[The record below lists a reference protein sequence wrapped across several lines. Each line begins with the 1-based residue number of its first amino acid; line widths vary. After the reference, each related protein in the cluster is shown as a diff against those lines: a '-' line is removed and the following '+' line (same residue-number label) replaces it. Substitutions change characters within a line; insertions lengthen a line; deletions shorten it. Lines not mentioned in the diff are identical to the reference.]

1 MRGVKFYARLGPIFS
16 GESAIKANRHEGER
30 MSMSWFLIGGAAFL
44 GFLLALIWTRLRSTQ
59 GLEPYLVELHQKQ
72 AELATRLSEF
82 SETQIRER
90 GELTRNLNDRLDQV
104 SRSVTHN
111 ISETSE
117 KTGKSLADLT
127 QRLALIDAAQK
138 DISALSGQVI
148 GLQQILDNKQ
158 ARGSFG
164 ETRLNDLVQDALPR
178 DAFKLQHTL
187 SNGRRA
193 DCLILLPNPP
203 GPIVVDS
210 KFPLE
215 AYQAMR
221 NAETDVQRKAALTQ
235 LQRDTLKHAQDI
247 AERYI
252 LPGETA
258 DAALMF
264 LPSESVF
271 SELHVNLPDAIQKC
285 RELRVYP
292 VSPNTM
298 WLTLNTVRAIMRD
311 VEMHQKASLI
321 QREVAVLMEDIDR
334 LGTRV
339 DNLRKHFV
347 QADKDIGEI
356 ETSTRKIASR
366 GDRIRNAELD
376 APNEEGD
383 KLLDFP
389 ER

>member
-1 MRGVKFYARLGPIFS
+1 MRRVKFYARVRQIFS
-16 GESAIKANRHEGER
+16 GESAIKADRYEGER
-30 MSMSWFLIGGAAFL
+30 MSMSWVFLGGAALL

-59 GLEPYLVELHQKQ
+59 GLEPYLVELHEKQ

-366 GDRIRNAELD
+366 GDRIRNAELE
-376 APNEEGD
+376 APSEEGD

>member
-1 MRGVKFYARLGPIFS
+1 
-16 GESAIKANRHEGER
+16 
-30 MSMSWFLIGGAAFL
+30 MSMLWIIAAAAALAGGVLAFIIMRL
-44 GFLLALIWTRLRSTQ
+44 FAGGNVSDMVRDLQQQQHDLAL
-59 GLEPYLVELHQKQ
+59 
-72 AELATRLSEF
+72 RLSDF
-82 SETQIRER
+82 NDTQIRER
-90 GELTRNLNDRLDQV
+90 GELTRNLNDRLEHV

-111 ISETSE
+111 LSETSE
-117 KTGKSLADLT
+117 KTGKSLADLS
-127 QRLALIDAAQK
+127 QKLALIDVAQK
-138 DISALSGQVI
+138 ELSALSGQVI

-164 ETRLNDLVQDALPR
+164 ETRLNDLVQDALPT
-178 DAFKLQHTL
+178 DAFRLQHSL

-221 NAETDVQRKAALTQ
+221 NAETDGDRKAALSQ

-247 AERYI
+247 ADRYI

-271 SELHVNLPDAIQKC
+271 SEIHVHLPDAIQKC
-285 RELRVYP
+285 RDLRVYP

-321 QREVAVLMEDIDR
+321 QREVAVLMEDVDR

-339 DNLRKHFV
+339 DNLRKHFA

-356 ETSTRKIASR
+356 ETSTRKISSR
-366 GDRIRNAELD
+366 SDRIRNAEL
-376 APNEEGD
+376 EGPQD
-383 KLLDFP
+383 GEKLLDFP
-389 ER
+389 ET

>member
-1 MRGVKFYARLGPIFS
+1 MRGVKFYARLGQIFS

-334 LGTRV
+334 LVTRV

>member
-16 GESAIKANRHEGER
+16 GESAIKANRREGER
-30 MSMSWFLIGGAAFL
+30 MSMSWFLIGGAALL

-366 GDRIRNAELD
+366 GDRIRNAELE

>member
-1 MRGVKFYARLGPIFS
+1 MRRVKFYARVRQIFS
-16 GESAIKANRHEGER
+16 GESAIKADRYEGER
-30 MSMSWFLIGGAAFL
+30 MSMSWVFLGGAALL

-59 GLEPYLVELHQKQ
+59 GLEPYLVELHEKQ

-366 GDRIRNAELD
+366 GDRIRNAELE

>member
-1 MRGVKFYARLGPIFS
+1 
-16 GESAIKANRHEGER
+16 
-30 MSMSWFLIGGAAFL
+30 MSMSWFLIGGAALL
-44 GFLLALIWTRLRSTQ
+44 GFLLDLIWTRLRSTQ

-215 AYQAMR
+215 AYQKMR
-221 NAETDVQRKAALTQ
+221 AAEDDGQARAALTQ
-235 LQRDTLKHAQDI
+235 LKADTLKHAQDI
-247 AERYI
+247 AAKYI
-252 LPGETA
+252 ISGETA

-264 LPSESVF
+264 LPSESIF
-271 SELHVNLPDAIQKC
+271 SELHLRAPDVVEKC
-285 RELRVYP
+285 RALRVYP

-298 WLTLNTVRAIMRD
+298 SLTLNTVRAIMRD
-311 VEMHQKASLI
+311 VKMRQQAGLI
-321 QREVAVLMEDIDR
+321 QKEVESLLVDVTR
-334 LGTRV
+334 LDERIGK
-339 DNLRKHFV
+339 LRGHFDL
-347 QADKDIGEI
+347 AGKDIEQI
-356 ETSTRKIASR
+356 ETSSRKINSR
-366 GDRIRNAELD
+366 GEKITSLEVEADGANND
-376 APNEEGD
+376 TPD
-383 KLLDFP
+383 LL
-389 ER
+389 EK

>member
-16 GESAIKANRHEGER
+16 GESAIKANRREGER

-44 GFLLALIWTRLRSTQ
+44 GFLLALIWTRLRSAQ

>member
-16 GESAIKANRHEGER
+16 GESAIKANRREGER

-221 NAETDVQRKAALTQ
+221 NAETDVQRKTALTQ

-321 QREVAVLMEDIDR
+321 QREVAVLMEDIHR

-366 GDRIRNAELD
+366 GDRIRNAELE

>member
-1 MRGVKFYARLGPIFS
+1 MRRVKFYARLRQIFS
-16 GESAIKANRHEGER
+16 GESAIKANRREGER
-30 MSMSWFLIGGAAFL
+30 MSMSWFLIGGAALL